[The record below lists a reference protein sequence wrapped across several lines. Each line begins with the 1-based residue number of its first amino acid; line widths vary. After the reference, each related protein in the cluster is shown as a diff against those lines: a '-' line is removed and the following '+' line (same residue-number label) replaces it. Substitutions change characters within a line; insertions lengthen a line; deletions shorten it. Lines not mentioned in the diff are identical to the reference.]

1 MKLRWVSYQNNPKG
15 DAHSPRQND
24 DDAELAK
31 VVSGYGS
38 VFDPDANVDDIED
51 VDLFEPAYTT
61 TSRKIRKRWVIAAS
75 VAILYSALAIGWA
88 WNRSAS
94 ALSASAVADIDLL
107 GKSKTAKES
116 NKVEKIK
123 VKDNK
128 KKEKETKKAKEKEV
142 KKEKTLEAEKK
153 KEEEKKQK
161 EKEKEKKEKK
171 KLEAEKKKEVEKK
184 QKEQDTKQAAAFEP
198 TPYPGCETV
207 NITYVKTP
215 LPFWDHEF
223 AANASGCHLASI
235 HSFEENTKLS
245 KDGLFKMSLG
255 PEIAM
260 SFMSGKPLSKVFWI
274 GGYHFESDIDES
286 EWTDD
291 SVYDFGPDL
300 MNATEGCLSSSYNF
314 TEIAIKNLTF
324 DDHWAIT
331 DCETPLPAIY
341 KCCIK
346 PLNATMATEMVPA
359 EPAI

>member
-24 DDAELAK
+24 DEEFAK

-107 GKSKTAKES
+107 GKSKTDKES

-142 KKEKTLEAEKK
+142 KKKKKLEAEKK

-161 EKEKEKKEKK
+161 EKEKEEKEKK

-184 QKEQDTKQAAAFEP
+184 QKKQDTKQAAAFEP

-207 NITYVKTP
+207 NITYVKTL

-346 PLNATMATEMVPA
+346 PLNATMATEMVPS